1 MSNLSKT
8 NIFQKETVY
17 LGGKPIADIY
27 YHKDEGREPA
37 IFKDFSKEYRKLI
50 DFFELQP
57 PKIQIQFIYSRVEMD
72 KHWGSKSSWVSAM
85 VDNNNPHL
93 IYIFSPLVF
102 EKLTGHKQKEIPTI
116 ITHEIA
122 HTFVTEINRRCFYWV
137 NEGVCEF
144 VINEKY
150 TDPIKPENWSWFKK
164 HLTDPKTNWPEQ
176 ADHQGYAI
184 SSKLVAY
191 IHARFGK
198 KVVLDLLRIKRIP
211 AKNIKAKMGQILG
224 GDFDKFVTEFEKT
237 LSNREIS

>member
-1 MSNLSKT
+1 MNSLPKT
-8 NIFQKETVY
+8 NIFQKETLY
-17 LGGKPIADIY
+17 LGDKPIVDVCY
-27 YHKDEGREPA
+27 QMNEGKELA

-72 KHWGSKSSWVSAM
+72 KHWGSKGSWVSAM
-85 VDNNNPHL
+85 VDNNNPLL

-102 EKLTGHKQKEIPTI
+102 EKLTGHKQKEMPTI
-116 ITHEIA
+116 IIHEIA
-122 HTFVTEINRRCFYWV
+122 HTFVTEINERCFYWV

-150 TDPIKPENWSWFKK
+150 ADPIKPENWSWFKK
-164 HLTDPKTNWPEQ
+164 HLTDPETNWPEQ

-184 SSKLVAY
+184 SYKLVAY

-198 KVVLDLLRIKRIP
+198 ETVLDLLTIKRIP
-211 AKNIKAKMGQILG
+211 AKNVKVKMSQILG
-224 GDFDKFVTEFEKT
+224 GDFDKFVANFEKT
-237 LSNREIS
+237 LSILKIS